1 LTAGWQTAELP
12 AERPTVADELE
23 HVGYYLGEVLY
34 RVLPVFHEA
43 LEAAIH
49 RAYDGGPVDPVAAG
63 LPEFPRLL
71 RFGSWVGGD
80 MDGNPNVGADT
91 IATALAMQREQAIA
105 AYRRDLAHLASLLS
119 QTTSRVEVDRA
130 VLQRIEHYRTLL
142 PAAAQRLKPRQQAM
156 PYRNLL

>member
-1 LTAGWQTAELP
+1 REVVERLVADLDRTRTPQERAVDLARIRMALTAGWQTAELP

-91 IATALAMQREQAIA
+91 IATALA
-105 AYRRDLAHLASLLS
+105 
-119 QTTSRVEVDRA
+119 
-130 VLQRIEHYRTLL
+130 
-142 PAAAQRLKPRQQAM
+142 
-156 PYRNLL
+156 